1 MRFKIMYIY
10 MRLKRMQRCLYM
22 RFKRMYIYMRLK
34 RMQRYIL
41 YMRLKPMQ
49 SSTCALSACR
59 AIFFYIYYILF
70 FYICHIHVLS
80 CPAPMVYTNNIIP
93 ESFYIQQ
100 NHLTKIYQNHYIQN
114 LIIYIN
120 ITKIC
125 THYCHCTKR
134 RSTSSP
140 KYLPLAP
147 KNQKD
152 MNLHER
158 IV

>member
-100 NHLTKIYQNHYIQN
+100 NHLTKIYQNHLHSKPNNIYKHHQN
-114 LIIYIN
+114 MYALLPLHQKKIYL
-120 ITKIC
+120 ITKIFA
-125 THYCHCTKR
+125 TCTKESKR
-134 RSTSSP
+134 YEPT
-140 KYLPLAP
+140 
-147 KNQKD
+147 
-152 MNLHER
+152 
-158 IV
+158 